1 MIMSD
6 TQSTM
11 KVDIWSDIR
20 CPFCYIGKRKFEM
33 ALERFPQKDSVSV
46 TWHSFELD
54 PGLRT
59 QPEVNVLDY
68 LAKIKGITHEEAGH
82 LHDHVTQVA
91 HDVGL
96 TFRFDRSVLANS
108 FNGHRLIQL
117 AKVRGVANETEEAL
131 FRAHFTEGKNIDDPE
146 ILFSIGTEAGIPET
160 EIVRLFSSSDNYA
173 KEVRDDQAQ
182 AKALGI
188 RGVPFFIFNNKYAV
202 SGAQS
207 PDFFL
212 QTLSKAWAEFQATK
226 QVAPL

>member
-1 MIMSD
+1 MSD
-6 TQSTM
+6 TRSTM

-33 ALERFPQKDSVSV
+33 ALERFPQKDKVTV

-54 PGLRT
+54 PGVKT

-68 LAKIKGITHEEAGH
+68 LAKIKGITREEAAH
-82 LHDHVTQVA
+82 LHDHVTEVA

-131 FRAHFTEGKNIDDPE
+131 FRAHFTDGKNIDDPE
-146 ILFSIGTEAGIPET
+146 ILVAIGAEAGIPRT
-160 EIVRLFSSSDNYA
+160 EIEGLFSSDNYA

-182 AKALGI
+182 ARAIGI

-212 QTLSKAWAEFQATK
+212 QTLSKAWADFQETK
-226 QVAPL
+226 PVAPL